1 MEFQSPSER
10 TAGFCRAF
18 QLAYVLAEGKFRPD
32 GSQGGYGTAE
42 GRLMKKVC
50 RKFAERK
57 SYQRSANESDDC
69 VRPGTVETS
78 AVAKQDLHSPMSAV
92 GESEEE
98 GDAYQS
104 SVDRA
109 LAPALEH
116 SHQSNDEE
124 QDGKSGCALDPHNPT
139 SCLRLARDEQ
149 LLKGRESH
157 GPVMGIGDAC
167 EVRADSFVRRSPSR
181 SRPRL

>member
-1 MEFQSPSER
+1 
-10 TAGFCRAF
+10 
-18 QLAYVLAEGKFRPD
+18 
-32 GSQGGYGTAE
+32 
-42 GRLMKKVC
+42 
-50 RKFAERK
+50 
-57 SYQRSANESDDC
+57 
-69 VRPGTVETS
+69 
-78 AVAKQDLHSPMSAV
+78 MSAV

-116 SHQSNDEE
+116 SYQSNDEE
-124 QDGKSGCALDPHNPT
+124 QDGKSGGALDPHNPT